1 MHINIG
7 DAQIENTQNEKLL
20 DITTDS
26 KLRFDKHI
34 QQICSRASAK
44 LKAIVKIAPF
54 MNITRKY

>member
-26 KLRFDKHI
+26 KLRFDNHI

-54 MNITRKY
+54 MNITRK

>member
-7 DAQIENTQNEKLL
+7 DAQIEKLL
-20 DITTDS
+20 DISTDS